1 MAGGDSADVSV
12 CVMSATLRG
21 VEALPITVEVSL
33 SGGIPG
39 IDVIGTRD
47 PSILE
52 ARSRVRCAI
61 NSAGFEMPRL
71 KVTVNLAPGDV
82 RKSGTAFDLPIAVG
96 ILIAT
101 R

>member
-52 ARSRVRCAI
+52 ARSQCGAQSTRRASRC
-61 NSAGFEMPRL
+61 
-71 KVTVNLAPGDV
+71 PGS
-82 RKSGTAFDLPIAVG
+82 R
-96 ILIAT
+96 
-101 R
+101 

>member
-39 IDVIGTRD
+39 IDVIGTRV
-47 PSILE
+47 PSIL
-52 ARSRVRCAI
+52 
-61 NSAGFEMPRL
+61 
-71 KVTVNLAPGDV
+71 
-82 RKSGTAFDLPIAVG
+82 
-96 ILIAT
+96 
-101 R
+101 